1 MDLYRAIREL
11 YTEKERLDRVIA
23 SLEELVTSGQPLPGE
38 PEPKR
43 RGRKG
48 MGTEEREQVAE
59 RMRRYWA
66 AKRAAPAAKVRATS
80 KAS

>member
-1 MDLYRAIREL
+1 MDLYKAIREL

-23 SLEELVTSGQPLPGE
+23 SLEELVTSGQPLSGE

-48 MGTEEREQVAE
+48 MGTEERKQVAE

-66 AKRAAPAAKVRATS
+66 AKRAAPAEKVRATS

>member
-23 SLEELVTSGQPLPGE
+23 SLEELVTSGQPLAGE

-48 MGTEEREQVAE
+48 MGTEERKQVAE

>member
-23 SLEELVTSGQPLPGE
+23 SLEELVTSGQPLSGE

-48 MGTEEREQVAE
+48 MGTEERKQVAE

>member
-48 MGTEEREQVAE
+48 MGTEERKQVAE

>member
-23 SLEELVTSGQPLPGE
+23 SLEELVISGQPLPGE

-48 MGTEEREQVAE
+48 MGAEERKQVAE

>member
-1 MDLYRAIREL
+1 MDLYKAIREL

-23 SLEELVTSGQPLPGE
+23 SLEELETSGQPLPGE

-48 MGTEEREQVAE
+48 MGTEERKQVAE

-66 AKRAAPAAKVRATS
+66 AKRAAPAAKVRASS